1 MLFSKPMLFAGGRIA
16 QIRME
21 SQFFPEVVLNKPSV
35 TICHFTG
42 KPSRIQSFLNSLDGM
57 SAGID
62 ALIPEAIA
70 DHVPI
75 LYATHIWNNI
85 PQERPGKIIRRG
97 QEWFRPNA

>member
-1 MLFSKPMLFAGGRIA
+1 
-16 QIRME
+16 
-21 SQFFPEVVLNKPSV
+21 
-35 TICHFTG
+35 
-42 KPSRIQSFLNSLDGM
+42 M